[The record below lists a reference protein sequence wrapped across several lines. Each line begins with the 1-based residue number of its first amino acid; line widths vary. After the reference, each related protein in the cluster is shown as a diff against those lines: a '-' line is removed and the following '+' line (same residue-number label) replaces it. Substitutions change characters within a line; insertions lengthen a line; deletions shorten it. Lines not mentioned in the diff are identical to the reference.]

1 MATVILSICL
11 VGLAIAL
18 LSVRLL
24 FLKKG
29 EFKGTCATQSPFLK
43 KEGIVCGICGKV
55 VDEDTVCEE
64 EGEQK
69 LSDDSSQLT
78 KQEFISKN

>member
-11 VGLAIAL
+11 IGLAIAF

-29 EFKGTCATQSPFLK
+29 EFKGTCATQSPFLE
-43 KEGIVCGICGKV
+43 KEGIVCGVCGKV

-64 EGEQK
+64 EGK
-69 LSDDSSQLT
+69 KRSSDDSFRLT
-78 KQEFISKN
+78 KQEVISKN

>member
-18 LSVRLL
+18 LSVRLI

-29 EFKGTCATQSPFLK
+29 EFKGTCATQSPFLR

-55 VDEDTVCEE
+55 VDQETVCEK
-64 EGEQK
+64 EGEERS
-69 LSDDSSQLT
+69 SDDSSQLA
-78 KQEFISKN
+78 KQEFISNN